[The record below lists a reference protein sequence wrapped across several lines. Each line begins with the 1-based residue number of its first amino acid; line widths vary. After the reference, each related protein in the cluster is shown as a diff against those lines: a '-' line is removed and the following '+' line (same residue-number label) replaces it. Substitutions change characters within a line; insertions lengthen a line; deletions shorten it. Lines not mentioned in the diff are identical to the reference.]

1 MPARAKNQTGLGGQ
15 PQKKRKD
22 VMEEFTKIVLK
33 KVAKRYDPELKNE
46 VRKITK
52 EWKRICRLKNI
63 KTMSLSDLRIMMKLS
78 HPMRGQE
85 YGVETALHPAFLTDL
100 RTMKKV
106 SYPWR
111 RQQSVVETA
120 LQLAIRTEV
129 EMLSKPQKY
138 PQAKA
143 PLKHHLLAWL
153 VLNPTFKVATNN
165 HPEKERREVERASPC
180 SSFWAREGEPT
191 HPEHEVV
198 YVVSES
204 LLFSMQG
211 NKPPYPDQVDPPD
224 GKFPTEVKSVRIKRA
239 TFKETASAASE
250 ALGLVVTAKDI
261 EKLN

>member
-63 KTMSLSDLRIMMKLS
+63 KTMSLSDLSLMIELS
-78 HPMRGQE
+78 HPMRG
-85 YGVETALHPAFLTDL
+85 
-100 RTMKKV
+100 
-106 SYPWR
+106 
-111 RQQSVVETA
+111 QQSVVETA

-138 PQAKA
+138 PQARA

>member
-46 VRKITK
+46 VSKITK

-63 KTMSLSDLRIMMKLS
+63 KTMSPSDLRIMMKLS
-78 HPMRGQE
+78 NPIRG
-85 YGVETALHPAFLTDL
+85 L
-100 RTMKKV
+100 
-106 SYPWR
+106 
-111 RQQSVVETA
+111 QSVVETA

-129 EMLSKPQKY
+129 EILSKPQKY

-143 PLKHHLLAWL
+143 PLKHHLLSWL

-165 HPEKERREVERASPC
+165 HPIKERREVERASPC

-198 YVVSES
+198 YIVSES

-211 NKPPYPDQVDPPD
+211 RESPHRDQVDPSD

>member
-63 KTMSLSDLRIMMKLS
+63 KTMSLSDLSLMIELS
-78 HPMRGQE
+78 HPMRG
-85 YGVETALHPAFLTDL
+85 
-100 RTMKKV
+100 
-106 SYPWR
+106 
-111 RQQSVVETA
+111 QQSVVETA

-165 HPEKERREVERASPC
+165 HPEKASREVERASPC

>member
-78 HPMRGQE
+78 HPMRGQ
-85 YGVETALHPAFLTDL
+85 
-100 RTMKKV
+100 
-106 SYPWR
+106 
-111 RQQSVVETA
+111 QSVVETA

-165 HPEKERREVERASPC
+165 HPEKERGEVERASPC

-198 YVVSES
+198 YMVYVFIRCRQWSC
-204 LLFSMQG
+204 
-211 NKPPYPDQVDPPD
+211 
-224 GKFPTEVKSVRIKRA
+224 
-239 TFKETASAASE
+239 
-250 ALGLVVTAKDI
+250 
-261 EKLN
+261 

>member
-22 VMEEFTKIVLK
+22 VMEELIKIVLK

-46 VRKITK
+46 VSKITK

-63 KTMSLSDLRIMMKLS
+63 KTMSPSDLSIMIKLS
-78 HPMRGQE
+78 YPMRGQQPVFE
-85 YGVETALHPAFLTDL
+85 PALQPAFLTDL
-100 RTMKKV
+100 KTKKKV
-106 SYPWR
+106 SYPRR
-111 RQQSVVETA
+111 RQQFLVGTA

-165 HPEKERREVERASPC
+165 HPIKERREVERASPC
-180 SSFWAREGEPT
+180 SGFWAREGEPT

-198 YVVSES
+198 YIVSES
-204 LLFSMQG
+204 LLLSKQG
-211 NKPPYPDQVDPPD
+211 NEPPHPDQVDPSD

>member
-63 KTMSLSDLRIMMKLS
+63 KTMSLSDLSLMIELS
-78 HPMRGQE
+78 HPMRG
-85 YGVETALHPAFLTDL
+85 
-100 RTMKKV
+100 
-106 SYPWR
+106 
-111 RQQSVVETA
+111 QQSVVETA

-180 SSFWAREGEPT
+180 SSFWAREGDPT
-191 HPEHEVV
+191 HPEHEGV

-211 NKPPYPDQVDPPD
+211 NKPPHPDQVDPSD

-250 ALGLVVTAKDI
+250 ALGLLVTAKDI